1 VTALGE
7 RIKRLRGERE
17 LQQRQLAEKAGL
29 TPSMVSQIES
39 GRLSPSLHTLGKIA
53 SAFGVPI
60 AALFDGKPNGSI
72 VISHKRDYPVV
83 SFDGSSE
90 RWAVLG
96 AGLFQGK
103 IRAVVSTLGPKSRGF
118 TTEKVIIKP
127 GQLKLFYVLEGKVA
141 LHYDG
146 DRHLLEAGD
155 SALLDGGV
163 AHGWENLGG
172 QLTGRPL
179 CVHSGYGRL
188 DCFARNAEG
197 ALGHL
202 WRDRPDQPWSG
213 WETLGGHITSAP
225 ECVVCESVPTTSC
238 PGSA

>member
-1 VTALGE
+1 MTALGE
-7 RIKRLRGERE
+7 RIKRLRGERD

-39 GRLSPSLHTLGKIA
+39 GRLSPSLNTLGKIA
-53 SAFGVPI
+53 SAFGVPL
-60 AALFDGKPNGSI
+60 AALFDGKPAGSI

-96 AGLFQGK
+96 AGLFPGK

-127 GQLKLFYVLEGKVA
+127 GQLQLFYVLEGKVA

-172 QLTGRPL
+172 KQ
-179 CVHSGYGRL
+179 
-188 DCFARNAEG
+188 AQ
-197 ALGHL
+197 AL
-202 WRDRPDQPWSG
+202 WVI
-213 WETLGGHITSAP
+213 LG
-225 ECVVCESVPTTSC
+225 
-238 PGSA
+238 